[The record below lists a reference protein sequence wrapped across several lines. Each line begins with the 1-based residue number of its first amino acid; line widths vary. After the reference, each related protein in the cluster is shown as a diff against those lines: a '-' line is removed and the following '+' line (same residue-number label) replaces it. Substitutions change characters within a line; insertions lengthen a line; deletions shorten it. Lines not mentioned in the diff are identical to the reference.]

1 MILEGNDRGFGAELA
16 RHLLNPRDNDHVTVH
31 AIEGFIASDL
41 AGAFAESE
49 AIAQGTQCRK
59 YLFFLSLNPPPGT
72 KVTVEAFEEA
82 IARIEAKLGLAG
94 QPRAIVFHEKNG
106 RRHAHCVWSR
116 IDARRM
122 RAINMAHSKRKLM
135 DISIALYREHGWP
148 PPNWSAWRTVVLRP
162 ENIRPPSRGLRRTPK
177 PSPRGAALRS
187 KLGTSKTRWRNRT
200 ALCRAAL
207 AGL

>member
-1 MILEGNDRGFGAELA
+1 MILEGNERGFGAELA

-31 AIEGFIASDL
+31 AVEGFIAGDL

-59 YLFFLSLNPPPGT
+59 HLFSPSLNPPKGT
-72 KVTVEAFEEA
+72 KVPVEDSEDA

-94 QPRAIVFHEKNG
+94 QPRAIVFHEKHS

-116 IDARRM
+116 IDAGRM

-135 DISIALYREHGWP
+135 DVSIALYRDH
-148 PPNWSAWRTVVLRP
+148 A
-162 ENIRPPSRGLRRTPK
+162 
-177 PSPRGAALRS
+177 
-187 KLGTSKTRWRNRT
+187 
-200 ALCRAAL
+200 
-207 AGL
+207 